1 MKKIKKKI
9 LNFFLNRYF
18 DKINHKKL
26 SLKKI
31 QYHNKILKK
40 KYYVIATNKK
50 KGFFSLLL
58 FVLNHLK
65 FAFKNKLEP
74 IIDWQNFP
82 TLYNDKSKMLESYDP
97 WKYYFKKINN
107 LNIDV
112 IYKEGNYVFCHDKNI
127 YTKNNSFNQSL
138 EKTYYKH
145 IKINN
150 RILKKYNHYKKTLF
164 GFDKNILGIHFRGTD
179 MRYSPN
185 HPLPPTEKQILKI
198 TTNLIKKH
206 NFKKIFLV
214 TEDLSNFNYMKIKF
228 NDQIIYIDN
237 FRSNKSK
244 VFSIYPRKLH
254 NYKMGEESLLNGLLL
269 SNCKIVISSQTGI
282 SDFAKFLNAD
292 IKFIK
297 IKNGINSKRIL
308 YAMFKWKIQNLLP
321 SFLGGF
327 K

>member
-1 MKKIKKKI
+1 MKK
-9 LNFFLNRYF
+9 
-18 DKINHKKL
+18 
-26 SLKKI
+26 
-31 QYHNKILKK
+31 KK
-40 KYYVIATNKK
+40 KYFIRK
-50 KGFFSLLL
+50 
-58 FVLNHLK
+58 
-65 FAFKNKLEP
+65 
-74 IIDWQNFP
+74 
-82 TLYNDKSKMLESYDP
+82 
-97 WKYYFKKINN
+97 
-107 LNIDV
+107 
-112 IYKEGNYVFCHDKNI
+112 
-127 YTKNNSFNQSL
+127 
-138 EKTYYKH
+138 
-145 IKINN
+145 
-150 RILKKYNHYKKTLF
+150 R
-164 GFDKNILGIHFRGTD
+164 
-179 MRYSPN
+179 
-185 HPLPPTEKQILKI
+185 KQILKI